1 MNDIIQKIKEE
12 NICKI
17 DEGVSLSKLT
27 TYRVGGKASCIAYPK
42 DINELVNLLK
52 LLKSNGVKYKLLGN
66 GSNLLFSDNDYQGVL
81 IKLSEFNNIE
91 FISKNKLRVGAG
103 YSLIKLSLLT
113 AKKGLTGLEFASGI
127 PGSVGGAVFMNAGAY
142 KSDMGYVV
150 ESVKVLTPNYEVIN
164 LENKEMNFHYRS
176 SYLQKN
182 RDYICL
188 EVIIKLQVGK
198 RDAIEEVIKER
209 RERRIA
215 SQPLEYPSAGSV
227 FRNPEGNFAGK
238 LIEDCSLKGMKR
250 GGAMIS
256 DKHANF
262 VVNYKDATS
271 SDIKYLIDLAHD
283 TVLEKYGIDIFGEAI
298 EMAREN
304 ASLAGERINFI
315 HRDYMDFKHDYK
327 FDEIISNLPSRGKK
341 TKEEMDSFYGEFFEK
356 SKSVLAE
363 NAVMILY
370 SNESG
375 FIKKQLRLRPEYRLI
390 QEFIIRKKTNDA
402 LYIIGYRS

>member
-150 ESVKVLTPNYEVIN
+150 ESVKVRTPNYEVIN

-176 SYLQKN
+176 SYVQKN

-256 DKHANF
+256 DKQ
-262 VVNYKDATS
+262 
-271 SDIKYLIDLAHD
+271 YLIDLAHD
-283 TVLEKYGIDIFGEAI
+283 TVLEKYGIDMKI
-298 EMAREN
+298 E
-304 ASLAGERINFI
+304 
-315 HRDYMDFKHDYK
+315 
-327 FDEIISNLPSRGKK
+327 
-341 TKEEMDSFYGEFFEK
+341 
-356 SKSVLAE
+356 
-363 NAVMILY
+363 
-370 SNESG
+370 
-375 FIKKQLRLRPEYRLI
+375 
-390 QEFIIRKKTNDA
+390 QEFVNWE
-402 LYIIGYRS
+402 